1 MILDSV
7 GTETPGGRGRIK
19 LFALVMLA
27 FYALALAAFI
37 LVALGRDALLEDA
50 AARPETFKL
59 GPVVSHR
66 IDYGAFL
73 DGEALVRS
81 LLARPFTP
89 STGVRP
95 NAGLL
100 VFEDGHLWVSAEIG
114 ALPAGAG
121 DWSVWI
127 EDRFSRAARL
137 VITDGEQVIRELDWR
152 YGDPANAGLA
162 RKTHPVFHL
171 SRADVEN
178 HRLFLALSSYGGLKG
193 DLFIAERAGFETLFE
208 RRFILLSFVNGAV
221 AAIAIYLGAIGV
233 RLGARSFLYAAGM
246 AFFLMIR
253 NFGETGAHHAVFL
266 PQNPILADVMLY
278 GMQPVAMSFWLL
290 FTLSFLDIKAKAP
303 ALHALVTVIAI
314 LIPVQGI
321 LIVLRGGFI
330 PSMPFNTS
338 AAFPTFLAMAFGFG
352 LLFWQVAA
360 GSRRAFWFLLCWIPI
375 GTGLALRMTS
385 YLVTSWTPDLGILAR
400 QGPDL
405 AVSLVAL
412 AVVLTID
419 LQERERRLT
428 LIATRNAQRTRDFAE
443 IGSDAMIEVGP
454 DGVIRASAGPLAR
467 KLELAAGRTLAMA
480 MPGLPAP
487 VIARLYNEPLRALE
501 HNVGGKNQAPL
512 WLAISAVP
520 VRDDAGAA
528 DGFRAVLADIS
539 AKVAER
545 DTEARRNTLA
555 ALGQLAGGIA
565 HEVNNLLHPMINLSR
580 RVSGRLGHDPDG
592 RRLLDLVVASGERAG
607 EIVRQ
612 VLEAYTPERIAG
624 GMKPADAAF
633 ADAVE
638 TIRATLPR
646 GVQLETLIE
655 PVPGLALNGGELIQ
669 VLSNLTNNAVRAMR
683 GNGRLSLRLTSDP
696 DAARITIADTGQGMP
711 EDIRLKA
718 LDAFV
723 TASPGGIGLGLS
735 IVHRIVAG
743 WQGTIT
749 IDSAPGSGTT
759 IRITLPK
766 SKLAMEDT
774 AS

>member
-1 MILDSV
+1 
-7 GTETPGGRGRIK
+7 
-19 LFALVMLA
+19 MLG
-27 FYALALAAFI
+27 FYVLALAAFI
-37 LVALGRDALLEDA
+37 VVALGRDAAFKDA
-50 AARPETFKL
+50 SARPDLIKL

-66 IDYGAFL
+66 IDHGAFL

-81 LLARPFTP
+81 LAERPFEP

-100 VFEDGHLWVSAEIG
+100 VFEDGYLWVSAAIG
-114 ALPAGAG
+114 ALPVGES
-121 DWSVWI
+121 DWSIWI

-137 VITDGEQVIRELDWR
+137 VVVEGTRVVREIDWR
-152 YGDPANAGLA
+152 YGDPANSGLA

-171 SRADVEN
+171 QRADIEN
-178 HRLFLALSSYGGLKG
+178 RTLYFALSSYGGLKG
-193 DLFIAERAGFETLFE
+193 DLLIAPRPAFETLFE

-221 AAIAIYLGAIGV
+221 AAIAIYLGAIGL

-303 ALHALVTVIAI
+303 RLHALVTIVAI
-314 LIPVQGI
+314 LIPIQGI

-360 GSRRAFWFLLCWIPI
+360 GSRRAIWFLLCWIPI

-385 YLVTSWTPDLGILAR
+385 YLVTSWTPDLGIFAR

-428 LIATRNAQRTRDFAE
+428 QVANRNAQRTRDFAE

-454 DGVIRASAGPLAR
+454 DGVIRASAGPLTR
-467 KLELAAGRTLAMA
+467 TLGLAAGRALADTV
-480 MPGLPAP
+480 PSLPASL
-487 VIARLYNEPLRALE
+487 VTQLHNEPIRALE
-501 HNVGGKNQAPL
+501 HNLGTTDQKPL
-512 WLAISAVP
+512 WLSISAVP
-520 VRDDAGAA
+520 VRDEAGAA

-539 AKVAER
+539 EKVAER

-592 RRLLDLVVASGERAG
+592 RRLLDLVVTSGERAG

-612 VLEAYTPERIAG
+612 VLKAYAPDRMAG

-638 TIRATLPR
+638 TIRATLPQ

-655 PVPGLALNGGELIQ
+655 PVPGLTLNGGELIQ
-669 VLSNLTNNAVRAMR
+669 VLSNLTTNAVRAMR
-683 GNGRLSLRLTSDP
+683 GNGRLSLRLTHDP
-696 DAARITIADTGQGMP
+696 DAARITVTDTGHGMP
-711 EDIRLKA
+711 DEIRLKA

-743 WQGTIT
+743 WQGTID
-749 IDSAPGSGTT
+749 IDSTPGTGTT
-759 IRITLPK
+759 VRIDVPRPQRP
-766 SKLAMEDT
+766 LADAMS
-774 AS
+774 AAPV